1 MHIFPTKY
9 PELHAE
15 WLNALRADA
24 TVVLRPAP
32 AKDLPAKAAQVE
44 ADQEWEDEGGSIK
57 APVKPAGT
65 EPAPKIP
72 L

>member
-1 MHIFPTKY
+1 MKSPLTTFSALYAECMNSYWSKLTGRP
-9 PELHAE
+9 PE
-15 WLNALRADA
+15 
-24 TVVLRPAP
+24 AP
-32 AKDLPAKAAQVE
+32 AKDLTPKAAQVV

-57 APVKPAGT
+57 PAKKPAA